1 MKCTPET
8 GIWKLEM
15 EESFAHSGGCAL
27 CVRLSCSAQVQWPAS
42 GKRQIG
48 SGMRKSRESWKQQK
62 LIGIAEDT
70 ILCKAAI
77 GKMGAA

>member
-1 MKCTPET
+1 M
-8 GIWKLEM
+8 
-15 EESFAHSGGCAL
+15 
-27 CVRLSCSAQVQWPAS
+27 AS
-42 GKRQIG
+42 KRQAANWE
-48 SGMRKSRESWKQQK
+48 RHEKEQRESWKQQK